1 MLTLKAYTVKL
12 TVLIGALLIVIPI
25 STREGWSVEICLIGL
40 NSSTNQRSG
49 MILEVR
55 IQICVSIIL
64 KAKTEKKLVDPPKR
78 AFLSFE
84 IKTIKQKLY
93 SYFSFVL
100 ALKTIDTQML
110 F

>member
-1 MLTLKAYTVKL
+1 M
-12 TVLIGALLIVIPI
+12 
-25 STREGWSVEICLIGL
+25 EICLIGL

-84 IKTIKQKLY
+84 IKTEKKF
-93 SYFSFVL
+93 SPYFSFVL